1 MLRTDK
7 MRHMRNVAC
16 YMKER
21 AKDYGVDP
29 QLAEIIGFLH
39 DIGCIECYK
48 DHEKIGA
55 TLLRKIGASEYIAF
69 AIEHHGE
76 NLRQLESEYGKGNE
90 PFNVNKMLVLLV
102 EADCSVDA
110 KGNIVG
116 FDKRLKD
123 IENRYGLDS
132 PAYKNVKDNIE
143 YIKEYQKEIS
153 KPKKI
158 LKNERD
164 M

>member
-1 MLRTDK
+1 
-7 MRHMRNVAC
+7 MRSVAY

-29 QLAEIIGFLH
+29 QFAEMTGFLH
-39 DIGCIECYK
+39 DIGCMECYK

-55 TLLRKIGASEYIAF
+55 SLLRNIGASEYIAF
-69 AIEHHGE
+69 AVEHHGE
-76 NLRQLESEYGKGNE
+76 NLRKLENEWGKGKE

-123 IENRYGLDS
+123 IGNRYGFDS

-143 YIKEYQKEIS
+143 YIKEYQKEIGVG
-153 KPKKI
+153 KPTNLFHKKQRNDI
-158 LKNERD
+158 ER
-164 M
+164 